1 MKFKIETCSER
12 TPKDYFPKCEVI
24 SGIVKTY
31 YLEVETLDDLLKLK
45 KKTGHGIIME
55 TVYDD
60 ILRQEI
66 EMIRIYDG
74 WNE

>member
-1 MKFKIETCSER
+1 MKFKLETCGEE
-12 TPKDYFPKCEVI
+12 TPRKYFPKCEVVK
-24 SGIVKTY
+24 GIVKTY
-31 YLEVETLDDLLKLK
+31 YIEIETLEELLKLK
-45 KKTGHGIIME
+45 EQAGHGFILE

-60 ILRQEI
+60 NLGQEI